1 MTLTVFL
8 QWKNFSICAVIAFLC
23 INFCEDLA
31 EVRGA
36 YYVPH
41 CGLDVSKLGHPCRAL
56 LNIAPVLSQ
65 SQQCWFFYSFFAVHL
80 PIVCVGRRKD
90 SAALLLV
97 KYPQCRFKNT
107 RSSDLEAMRLTITVS
122 VLDPSTHFPSI
133 FINARLSQVFK
144 SPTPAIAFVRFASL
158 PRRFTPLSAVTAF
171 SILLSFIEQTGFNK
185 FDFAK
190 IHSFVHICSKT

>member
-1 MTLTVFL
+1 MLVPLFLLRRTLTNSL
-8 QWKNFSICAVIAFLC
+8 CWKAKG
-23 INFCEDLA
+23 FCSTFA
-31 EVRGA
+31 SK
-36 YYVPH
+36 
-41 CGLDVSKLGHPCRAL
+41 VSE
-56 LNIAPVLSQ
+56 
-65 SQQCWFFYSFFAVHL
+65 
-80 PIVCVGRRKD
+80 
-90 SAALLLV
+90 
-97 KYPQCRFKNT
+97 QCRFKNT

-190 IHSFVHICSKT
+190 NPFFCPYLFENVTLSQRRVLSPRDHEYKD